1 MKQSSTD
8 NNKPFKIEADSCF
21 YYKGHKAT
29 NFGILHAI
37 KYKVLDAEGRI
48 KVYVME
54 SQYPLR
60 ICAVKSVMWSDWGRF
75 SQAAFLRTIKN
86 YVSSM
91 RRVAQYI
98 N

>member
-37 KYKVLDAEGRI
+37 KYKVLDAEGQNQSIRLSLI
-48 KVYVME
+48 HISE
-54 SQYPLR
+54 PTR
-60 ICAVKSVMWSDWGRF
+60 P
-75 SQAAFLRTIKN
+75 
-86 YVSSM
+86 
-91 RRVAQYI
+91 
-98 N
+98 

>member
-29 NFGILHAI
+29 NFSILHAI
-37 KYKVLDAEGRI
+37 KYKVLDAEGQNQSIRYGI
-48 KVYVME
+48 TV
-54 SQYPLR
+54 SFADL
-60 ICAVKSVMWSDWGRF
+60 F